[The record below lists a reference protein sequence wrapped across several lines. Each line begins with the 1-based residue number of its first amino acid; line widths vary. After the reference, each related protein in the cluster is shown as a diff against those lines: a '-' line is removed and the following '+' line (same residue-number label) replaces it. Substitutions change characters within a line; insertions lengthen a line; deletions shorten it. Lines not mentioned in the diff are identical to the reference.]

1 MSLLA
6 EETVHLVCFCISSAN
21 TLSESIRAFETPA
34 HRREREREREMADL
48 IVPSQV
54 ASPVLTDRVFVR
66 GKLHM
71 IAIINNSYRLC
82 FVCVISAL

>member
-21 TLSESIRAFETPA
+21 TLSESIRALEMPA
-34 HRREREREREMADL
+34 HRREREREMADL